1 MGIIKGMLLLIVCLV
16 VNGDFWGEEQQEW
29 WEIFLG
35 FFSERGWGGR
45 IEKSCPVVNC
55 KILKLRIMCG
65 VVTYPQRRTYVFVEA
80 EDLEPKESKMTT
92 QTNHLKA
99 GLAIL
104 FVMIGCC
111 SNVIFLELL
120 VK

>member
-1 MGIIKGMLLLIVCLV
+1 MKT
-16 VNGDFWGEEQQEW
+16 GE
-29 WEIFLG
+29 
-35 FFSERGWGGR
+35 
-45 IEKSCPVVNC
+45 
-55 KILKLRIMCG
+55 M
-65 VVTYPQRRTYVFVEA
+65 A
-80 EDLEPKESKMTT
+80 T
-92 QTNHLKA
+92 QTNHMKA